1 MTQHKV
7 RPRSWFVTGVSSG
20 LGRAI
25 AEAALARGDTV
36 VGTLRKPDQF
46 AAFEALVPGR
56 AHAIALDVTDSASVP
71 DAIDKAVALTGG
83 LDVIVNN
90 AGYGLVGAVEELTE
104 AEAER
109 QMDTNFFG
117 VFRVVKAAIPHLKSR
132 GGGSIINIGSVASAR
147 GFPSMGMYSASKF
160 AVAGLSQAL
169 SKELAPFNIRVT
181 VVEPGGFRTNFGS
194 GSMGWAANPLPDY
207 ARTTACMRE
216 SMERPK
222 VPAQNDP
229 ARGALVILAL
239 ADMADPPVH
248 MALGADGRKYVQ
260 DAVRARLAYYEQH
273 VELAESTAYPD

>member
-1 MTQHKV
+1 MTTSKA
-7 RPRSWFVTGVSSG
+7 WFVTGVSGG

-25 AEAALARGDTV
+25 AEAALAVGDTV

-46 AAFEALVPGR
+46 AAFEALAPGR
-56 AHAIALDVTDSASVP
+56 AHAIALDVTDASAVP
-71 DAIDKAVALTGG
+71 SAFQKAIDLTGG
-83 LDVIVNN
+83 IDVVVNN

-104 AEAER
+104 AEAQR

-117 VFRVVKAAIPHLKSR
+117 PFRVLKAAIPHLKSR

-181 VVEPGGFRTNFGS
+181 VVEPGGFRTNFGG

-207 ARTTACMRE
+207 AKMNERLRD
-216 SMERPK
+216 SLERPA
-222 VPAQNDP
+222 VPAPNDP
-229 ARGALVILAL
+229 ARGAQVILAL
-239 ADMADPPVH
+239 AAMEAPPAH
-248 MALGADGRKYVQ
+248 MALGADGRKYVK
-260 DAVRARLAYYEQH
+260 DSINARLADYDLH
-273 VELAESTAYPD
+273 VDLVESTAYPD